1 MAATND
7 HCPRRSEEV
16 GKLPGTQA
24 ISDRALQEWQTG
36 HERDARQDQGVV
48 NVINFLL
55 GDESSWVTGAI

>member
-1 MAATND
+1 M
-7 HCPRRSEEV
+7 
-16 GKLPGTQA
+16 PGTQA